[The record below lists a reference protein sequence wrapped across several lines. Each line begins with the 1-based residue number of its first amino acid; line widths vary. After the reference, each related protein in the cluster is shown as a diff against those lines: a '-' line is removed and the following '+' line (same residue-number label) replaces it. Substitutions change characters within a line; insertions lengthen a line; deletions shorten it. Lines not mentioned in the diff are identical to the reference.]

1 MTGAAALCCR
11 SEIILEDVKLSTFYD
26 QFIAF
31 TKSSG
36 GQLYACCPFHAEK
49 TPSFTVNED
58 TGEWYCHGCN
68 RGGSEKEFIA
78 EFFDVEPKIGKYAF
92 EYWEKK
98 GTLPFPTEE
107 LVLKYHANLLNSP
120 KDLAILE
127 GFGVTRDVIED
138 LCIGLDDF
146 RIIFPVKSKT
156 GFWVNLRRYLPPQ
169 RRLADS
175 KEPKCLN
182 IRNLGQRRYYP
193 YTAFDQDEIVVVEG
207 EKDCVAARSQ
217 GINAVT
223 GTGGSAIP
231 VDEIG
236 LFKDKNVVLMLDSDA
251 VGQKSVST
259 YLQLLKGIASTI
271 KVIRLPQKDFVDYY
285 SACRAAGEAVN
296 IWQYAV
302 EYRDYEKQKILG
314 EAQDVSLVRSEFTE
328 HLNTWINLNNMSVV
342 GVEPRIYT
350 IPTKLKCIC
359 KNSKCNKPCPLAFSI
374 ANPDLVQE
382 VEVDPRQML
391 KFMDSADSAQDS
403 YLRQTFGCKSV
414 SAEPEDFINC
424 QKIIFQE
431 SASFIDGLEEA
442 SFENRYGVYM
452 YTDYR
457 LSATLKYNFEA
468 CRVTNPSNQ
477 QNYYVIRKAE
487 CVNAIK
493 PTVEHGMLNAFKE
506 VGSRAST
513 AKDLINTY
521 YDEWLPELAIEGR
534 PDLFGAILL
543 TYCSVTEIPWQGG
556 IIKGWLDTMCIGDT
570 RTGKSQM
577 AQRFVK
583 AVGMGS
589 YINGENARR
598 TGVIG
603 GVQRF
608 GDSWVVTWGAI
619 PMNDRGLLV
628 IDEASGLEVD
638 DIKDLSSTRSS
649 GAVTLNKI
657 VKGEARARTR
667 LIWFSNPR
675 SGRNL
680 SDFYWRGFGA
690 FQEFIPVAED
700 QARYDLVLSAARDDV
715 TELEGIDSD
724 SKVKVEPWRALFSLA
739 WSVTADEIKITP
751 EAKKAI
757 RECAKELNDEL
768 GGGSLVVGVAVHE
781 KLLRLSCAFAMLC
794 GDYDGTLDI
803 TEKHV
808 QFSKE
813 FLVMTLDKPSMGYGD
828 YIREFKKAQ
837 AKRADN
843 MSFVR
848 TLIAVHPAIK
858 ALLTATSFKGY
869 QFQEILGIDRNDSSK
884 IMSDLITRGL
894 LRPGSGAS
902 YVPDKL
908 LMEIAKQMEV

>member
-1 MTGAAALCCR
+1 MAL
-11 SEIILEDVKLSTFYD
+11 IYD
-26 QFIAF
+26 EFIAF
-31 TKSSG
+31 SQSSG
-36 GQLYACCPFHAEK
+36 DQLYACCPFHPDK
-49 TPSFTVNED
+49 TPSFTVNTE
-58 TGEWYCHGCN
+58 TREWFCHGCGK
-68 RGGSEKEFIA
+68 GGAEKEFLA
-78 EFFDVEPKIGKYAF
+78 EYFDVDTKIGKYAF

-98 GTLPFPTEE
+98 GTLPFPTDEA
-107 LVLKYHANLLNSP
+107 VDKYHQRLLKSQ

-127 GFGVTRDVIED
+127 SFGITLDTIKE
-138 LCIGLDDF
+138 LKIGLDDF
-146 RIIFPVKSKT
+146 RVVFPIKSRR
-156 GFWVNLRRYLPPQ
+156 GYWVNLRRYLPPQ

-182 IRNLGQRRYYP
+182 LRGLGQRRYYP
-193 YTAFDQDEIVVVEG
+193 YEAFTQQEVVVVEG

-217 GINAVT
+217 GLNAVT

-231 VDEIG
+231 VDEVG
-236 LFKDKNVVLMLDSDA
+236 LFKDKDVVLMLDSDT
-251 VGQKSVST
+251 VGQRSVNT
-259 YLQLLKGIASTI
+259 YLQLLKNLASSI
-271 KVIRLPQKDFVDYY
+271 RIIRLPQKDFVDYY
-285 SACRAAGEAVN
+285 TACKVTGETPNV
-296 IWQYAV
+296 WQYAV
-302 EYRDYEKQKILG
+302 EHTEYEKQKQMG

-328 HLNTWINLNNMSVV
+328 HLNTWIKLHNMSVV
-342 GVEPRIYT
+342 GVEPKIYT
-350 IPTKLKCIC
+350 VPTKLKCVC
-359 KNSKCNKPCPLAFSI
+359 RNSKCNKPCPLAFSTT
-374 ANPDLVQE
+374 NPELAQE
-382 VEVDPRQML
+382 VEVDPRQL
-391 KFMDSADSAQDS
+391 LRFMDSADSAQDN
-403 YLRQTFGCKSV
+403 YLRQVFGCKSV
-414 SAEPEDFINC
+414 SAEPTDFINC

-457 LSATLKYNFEA
+457 LSATLKYDFEA
-468 CRVTNPSNQ
+468 CRVTNPSTQ
-477 QNYYVIRKAE
+477 QNYYVIRDAE
-487 CVNAIK
+487 CVNVAK
-493 PTVEHGMLNAFKE
+493 PVLDMTMLAHFKE
-506 VGSRAST
+506 AGDKAST
-513 AKDLINTY
+513 AEELINGY
-521 YDEWLPELAIEGR
+521 YAEWMPELGIEGR

-583 AVGMGS
+583 AIGMGG

-619 PMNDRGLLV
+619 PMNDRGLLM

-667 LIWFSNPR
+667 LLWFSNPR

-680 SDFYWRGFGA
+680 SDFYWKGFGA
-690 FQEFIPVAED
+690 FQEFIPVMED
-700 QARYDLVLSAARDDV
+700 QARFDLVLSAAREDIDV
-715 TELEGIDSD
+715 LNGID
-724 SKVKVEPWRALFSLA
+724 VETHVHLTPWQALFSLA
-739 WSVTADEIKITP
+739 WSITADDIRIAKDVKIAVRET
-751 EAKKAI
+751 AKS
-757 RECAKELNDEL
+757 LNEDL

-781 KLLRLSCAFAMLC
+781 KILRLSCAFAVAC
-794 GDYDGTLDI
+794 GSYDVATGFLEV

-808 QFSKE
+808 RFAKE
-813 FLVMTLDKPSMGYGD
+813 FLEITLNKPSLGYGD
-828 YIREFKKAQ
+828 YIREFKRAQ

-843 MSFVR
+843 MNFVR

-869 QFQEILGIDRNDSSK
+869 QFQEILGIDKNDSSK

>member
-1 MTGAAALCCR
+1 MAL
-11 SEIILEDVKLSTFYD
+11 IYD
-26 QFIAF
+26 EFIAF
-31 TKSSG
+31 SQSSG
-36 GQLYACCPFHAEK
+36 DQLYACCPFHPDK
-49 TPSFTVNED
+49 TPSFTVNTE
-58 TGEWYCHGCN
+58 TREWFCHGCGK
-68 RGGSEKEFIA
+68 GGAEKEFLA
-78 EFFDVEPKIGKYAF
+78 EYFDVDTKIGKYAF

-107 LVLKYHANLLNSP
+107 TVDKYHERLLKSS

-127 GFGVTRDVIED
+127 SFGITLDTIKE
-138 LCIGLDDF
+138 LKIGLDDF
-146 RIIFPVKSKT
+146 RIVFPIKSRR
-156 GFWVNLRRYLPPQ
+156 GYWVNLRRYLPPQ

-182 IRNLGQRRYYP
+182 LRGLGQRRYYP
-193 YTAFDQDEIVVVEG
+193 YEAFDQQEVVVVEG
-207 EKDCVAARSQ
+207 EKDCIAARSQ
-217 GINAVT
+217 GLNAVT

-231 VDEIG
+231 VDEVG
-236 LFKDKNVVLMLDSDA
+236 LFKDKDVVLMLDSDT
-251 VGQKSVST
+251 VGQRSVNT
-259 YLQLLKGIASTI
+259 YLQLLKNLASSI
-271 KVIRLPQKDFVDYY
+271 RIIRLPQKDFVDYY
-285 SACRAAGEAVN
+285 TACKVTGETPNV
-296 IWQYAV
+296 WQYAV
-302 EYRDYEKQKILG
+302 EHTEYEKQKQMG

-328 HLNTWINLNNMSVV
+328 HLNTWIKLHNMSVV
-342 GVEPRIYT
+342 GVEPKIYT
-350 IPTKLKCIC
+350 VPTKLKCVC
-359 KNSKCNKPCPLAFSI
+359 RNSKCNKPCPLAFSTT
-374 ANPDLVQE
+374 NPELAQE
-382 VEVDPRQML
+382 VEVDPRQL
-391 KFMDSADSAQDS
+391 LRFMDSADSAQDN
-403 YLRQTFGCKSV
+403 YLRQVFGCKSV
-414 SAEPEDFINC
+414 SAEPTDFINC
-424 QKIIFQE
+424 QKLIFQE

-457 LSATLKYNFEA
+457 LSATLKYDFEA
-468 CRVTNPSNQ
+468 CRVTNPSTQ
-477 QNYYVIRKAE
+477 QNYYVIRDAE
-487 CVNAIK
+487 CVNVAK
-493 PTVEHGMLNAFKE
+493 PVLDTTMLQHFKE
-506 VGSRAST
+506 AGDKANT
-513 AKDLINTY
+513 AEELVNGY
-521 YDEWLPELAIEGR
+521 YAEWMPELGIEGR

-583 AVGMGS
+583 AIGMGG

-619 PMNDRGLLV
+619 PMNDRGLLM

-667 LIWFSNPR
+667 LLWFSNPR

-680 SDFYWRGFGA
+680 SDFYWKGFGA
-690 FQEFIPVAED
+690 FQEFIPVMED
-700 QARYDLVLSAARDDV
+700 QARFDLVLSAAREDIDV
-715 TELEGIDSD
+715 LNGID
-724 SKVKVEPWRALFSLA
+724 VETHVHLAPWQALFSLA
-739 WSVTADEIKITP
+739 WSIPADDIRIAKDVKVAVRETA
-751 EAKKAI
+751 KA
-757 RECAKELNDEL
+757 LNEEL
-768 GGGSLVVGVAVHE
+768 GGGSLIVGVAVHE
-781 KLLRLSCAFAMLC
+781 KILRLSCAFAVAC
-794 GDYDGTLDI
+794 GSYDVATGFLEV

-808 QFSKE
+808 RFAKE
-813 FLVMTLDKPSMGYGD
+813 FLELTLNKPSLGYGD
-828 YIREFKKAQ
+828 YIREFKRAQ

-843 MSFVR
+843 MNFVR

-869 QFQEILGIDRNDSSK
+869 QFQEILGIDKNDSSK

>member
-1 MTGAAALCCR
+1 MAL
-11 SEIILEDVKLSTFYD
+11 IYD
-26 QFIAF
+26 EFIAF
-31 TKSSG
+31 SQSSG
-36 GQLYACCPFHAEK
+36 DQLYACCPFHPDK
-49 TPSFTVNED
+49 TPSFTVNTE
-58 TGEWYCHGCN
+58 TREWFCHGCGK
-68 RGGSEKEFIA
+68 GGAEKEFLA
-78 EFFDVEPKIGKYAF
+78 EYFDVDTKIGKYAF

-98 GTLPFPTEE
+98 GTLPFPTDEA
-107 LVLKYHANLLNSP
+107 VDKYHQRLLKSS

-127 GFGVTRDVIED
+127 SFGITLDTIKE
-138 LCIGLDDF
+138 LKIGLDDF
-146 RIIFPVKSKT
+146 RVVFPIKSRR
-156 GFWVNLRRYLPPQ
+156 GYWVNLRRYLPPQ

-182 IRNLGQRRYYP
+182 LRGLGQRRYYP
-193 YTAFDQDEIVVVEG
+193 YEAFDQQEVVVVEG

-217 GINAVT
+217 GLNAVT

-231 VDEIG
+231 VDEVG
-236 LFKDKNVVLMLDSDA
+236 LFKDKDVVLMLDSDT
-251 VGQKSVST
+251 VGQRSVNT
-259 YLQLLKGIASTI
+259 YLQLLKNLASSI
-271 KVIRLPQKDFVDYY
+271 RIIRLPQKDFVDYY
-285 SACRAAGEAVN
+285 SACKVTGETPNV
-296 IWQYAV
+296 WQYAV
-302 EYRDYEKQKILG
+302 EHTEYEKQKQMG

-328 HLNTWINLNNMSVV
+328 HLNTWIKLHNMSVV
-342 GVEPRIYT
+342 GVEPKIYT
-350 IPTKLKCIC
+350 VPTKLKCVC
-359 KNSKCNKPCPLAFSI
+359 RNSKCNKPCPLAFSTT
-374 ANPDLVQE
+374 NPELAQE
-382 VEVDPRQML
+382 VEVDPRQL
-391 KFMDSADSAQDS
+391 LRFMDSADSAQDN
-403 YLRQTFGCKSV
+403 YLRQVFGCKSV
-414 SAEPEDFINC
+414 SAEPTDFINC

-457 LSATLKYNFEA
+457 LSATLKYDFEA
-468 CRVTNPSNQ
+468 CRVTNPSTQ
-477 QNYYVIRKAE
+477 QNYYVIRDAE
-487 CVNAIK
+487 CVNVAK
-493 PTVEHGMLNAFKE
+493 PVLDMTMLSHFKE
-506 VGSRAST
+506 AGDKAAT
-513 AKDLINTY
+513 AEELINGY
-521 YDEWLPELAIEGR
+521 YAEWMPELGIEGR

-583 AVGMGS
+583 AIGMGG

-619 PMNDRGLLV
+619 PMNDRGLLM

-667 LIWFSNPR
+667 LLWFSNPR

-680 SDFYWRGFGA
+680 SDFYWKGFGA
-690 FQEFIPVAED
+690 FQEFIPVMED
-700 QARYDLVLSAARDDV
+700 QARFDLVLSAAREDIDV
-715 TELEGIDSD
+715 LNGID
-724 SKVKVEPWRALFSLA
+724 VETHVHLAPWQALFSLA
-739 WSVTADEIKITP
+739 WSIPADDIRIAKDVKLAVRETAKS
-751 EAKKAI
+751 
-757 RECAKELNDEL
+757 LNEEL
-768 GGGSLVVGVAVHE
+768 GGGSLIVGVAVHE
-781 KLLRLSCAFAMLC
+781 KILRLSCAFAVAC
-794 GDYDGTLDI
+794 GSYDVATGFLEV

-808 QFSKE
+808 RFAKE
-813 FLVMTLDKPSMGYGD
+813 FLEITLNKPSLGYGD
-828 YIREFKKAQ
+828 YIREFKRAQ

-843 MSFVR
+843 MNFVR

-869 QFQEILGIDRNDSSK
+869 QFQEILGIDKNDSSK

>member
-1 MTGAAALCCR
+1 MALIYDEFITFSQR
-11 SEIILEDVKLSTFYD
+11 SGD
-26 QFIAF
+26 
-31 TKSSG
+31 
-36 GQLYACCPFHAEK
+36 QLYACCPFHADK
-49 TPSFTVNED
+49 TPSFTVNTE
-58 TGEWYCHGCN
+58 TREWFCHGCEK
-68 RGGSEKEFIA
+68 GGTEKEFLA
-78 EFFDVEPKIGKYAF
+78 EYFDVDIKIGKYAF

-98 GTLPFPTEE
+98 GTLPFPTDET
-107 LVLKYHANLLNSP
+107 VDKYHEKLLKSS
-120 KDLAILE
+120 KDLVILE
-127 GFGVTRDVIED
+127 SFGINLDTIKD
-138 LCIGLDDF
+138 LKIGLDDF
-146 RIIFPVKSKT
+146 RIVFPVKSRR
-156 GFWVNLRRYLPPQ
+156 GYWVNLRRYLPPQ

-182 IRNLGQRRYYP
+182 LRGLGQRRYYP
-193 YTAFDQDEIVVVEG
+193 YKAFDQKEVVVVEG

-217 GINAVT
+217 GLNAVT

-231 VDEIG
+231 TDEVG
-236 LFKDKNVVLMLDSDA
+236 LFKDKDVVLMLDSDT
-251 VGQKSVST
+251 VGQRSVNT
-259 YLQLLKGIASTI
+259 YLQLLKNLASSI
-271 KVIRLPQKDFVDYY
+271 RIIRLPQKDFVDYY
-285 SACRAAGEAVN
+285 TACKVTGETPNV
-296 IWQYAV
+296 WQYAV
-302 EYRDYEKQKILG
+302 EHIEYEKQKQMG

-328 HLNTWINLNNMSVV
+328 HLNTWIKLHNMSVV

-350 IPTKLKCIC
+350 VPTKLKCVC
-359 KNSKCNKPCPLAFSI
+359 KNSKCNKPCPLAFSTT
-374 ANPDLVQE
+374 NPELAQE
-382 VEVDPRQML
+382 VDVDPRQL
-391 KFMDSADSAQDS
+391 LRFIDSSDSAQDN
-403 YLRQTFGCKSV
+403 YLRQIFGCKCV
-414 SAEPEDFINC
+414 SAEPTDLINC

-457 LSATLKYNFEA
+457 LSATLKYDFEA
-468 CRVTNPSNQ
+468 CRVTNPSTQ
-477 QNYYVIRKAE
+477 QNYYVIRDAE
-487 CVNAIK
+487 CVNVAK
-493 PTVEHGMLNAFKE
+493 PVLDAEMLQHFKE
-506 VGSRAST
+506 VGDQANT
-513 AKDLINTY
+513 AEELVNTY
-521 YDEWLPELAIEGR
+521 YNEWMPVLGIEGR

-619 PMNDRGLLV
+619 PMNDRGLLM
-628 IDEASGLEVD
+628 IDEASGLEVED
-638 DIKDLSSTRSS
+638 VKDLSSTRSS

-667 LIWFSNPR
+667 LLWFSNPR

-680 SDFYWRGFGA
+680 SDFYWKGFGA
-690 FQEFIPVAED
+690 FQEFIPVMED
-700 QARYDLVLSAARDDV
+700 QARFDLVLSAAREDV
-715 TELEGIDSD
+715 DVLNGIDT
-724 SKVKVEPWRALFSLA
+724 EAHIYLTPWQALFSLA
-739 WSVTADEIKITP
+739 WSIPADDIRIAKDVKLAVRETAKV
-751 EAKKAI
+751 
-757 RECAKELNDEL
+757 LNEEL
-768 GGGSLVVGVAVHE
+768 GGGSLIVGVAVHE
-781 KLLRLSCAFAMLC
+781 KLLRLSCAFAVAC
-794 GDYDGTLDI
+794 GSYDVTTGFLKV

-808 QFSKE
+808 RFAKE
-813 FLVMTLDKPSMGYGD
+813 FLVMTLNKPSLGYGD
-828 YIREFKKAQ
+828 YIREFKRAQ

-843 MSFVR
+843 MNFIR

-869 QFQEILGIDRNDSSK
+869 QFQEILGIDKNDSSK

-902 YVPDKL
+902 YVPDRL

>member
-1 MTGAAALCCR
+1 MAL
-11 SEIILEDVKLSTFYD
+11 IYD
-26 QFIAF
+26 EFIAF
-31 TKSSG
+31 SQSSG
-36 GQLYACCPFHAEK
+36 DQLYACCPFHPDK
-49 TPSFTVNED
+49 TPSFTVNTE
-58 TGEWYCHGCN
+58 TREWFCHGCGK
-68 RGGSEKEFIA
+68 GGAEKEFLA
-78 EFFDVEPKIGKYAF
+78 EYFDVDTKIGKYAF

-98 GTLPFPTEE
+98 GTLPFPTDEA
-107 LVLKYHANLLNSP
+107 VDKYHQRLLKSP

-127 GFGVTRDVIED
+127 SFGITLDTIKE
-138 LCIGLDDF
+138 LKIGLDDF
-146 RIIFPVKSKT
+146 RVVFPIKSRR
-156 GFWVNLRRYLPPQ
+156 GYWVNLRRYLPPQ

-182 IRNLGQRRYYP
+182 LRGLGQRRYYP
-193 YTAFDQDEIVVVEG
+193 YEAFDQQEVVVVEG

-217 GINAVT
+217 GLNAVT

-231 VDEIG
+231 VDEVG
-236 LFKDKNVVLMLDSDA
+236 LFKDKDVVLMLDSDT
-251 VGQKSVST
+251 VGQRSVNT
-259 YLQLLKGIASTI
+259 YLQLLKNLASSI
-271 KVIRLPQKDFVDYY
+271 RIIRLPQKDFVDYY
-285 SACRAAGEAVN
+285 NACKVTGETPNV
-296 IWQYAV
+296 WQYAV
-302 EYRDYEKQKILG
+302 EHTEYEKQKQMG

-328 HLNTWINLNNMSVV
+328 HLNTWIKLHNMSVV
-342 GVEPRIYT
+342 GVEPKIYT
-350 IPTKLKCIC
+350 VPTKLKCVC
-359 KNSKCNKPCPLAFSI
+359 RNSKCNKPCPLAFSTT
-374 ANPDLVQE
+374 NPELAQE
-382 VEVDPRQML
+382 VEVDPRQL
-391 KFMDSADSAQDS
+391 LRFMDSADSAQDN
-403 YLRQTFGCKSV
+403 YLRQVFGCKSV
-414 SAEPEDFINC
+414 SAEPTDFINC

-457 LSATLKYNFEA
+457 LSATLKYDFEA
-468 CRVTNPSNQ
+468 CRVTNPSTQ
-477 QNYYVIRKAE
+477 QNYYVIRDAE
-487 CVNAIK
+487 CVNVAK
-493 PTVEHGMLNAFKE
+493 PVLDMTMLSHFKE
-506 VGSRAST
+506 AGDKAAT
-513 AKDLINTY
+513 AEELINGY
-521 YDEWLPELAIEGR
+521 YAEWMPELGIEGR

-583 AVGMGS
+583 AIGMGG

-619 PMNDRGLLV
+619 PMNDRGLLM

-667 LIWFSNPR
+667 LLWFSNPR

-680 SDFYWRGFGA
+680 SDFYWKGFGA
-690 FQEFIPVAED
+690 FQEFIPVMED
-700 QARYDLVLSAARDDV
+700 QARFDLVLSAAREDIDV
-715 TELEGIDSD
+715 LNGID
-724 SKVKVEPWRALFSLA
+724 VETHVHLAPWQALFSLA
-739 WSVTADEIKITP
+739 WSIPADDIRIAKDVKLAVRETAKS
-751 EAKKAI
+751 
-757 RECAKELNDEL
+757 LNEDL
-768 GGGSLVVGVAVHE
+768 GGGSLIVGVAVHE
-781 KLLRLSCAFAMLC
+781 KILRLSCAFAVAC
-794 GDYDGTLDI
+794 GSYDVATGFLEV

-808 QFSKE
+808 RFAKE
-813 FLVMTLDKPSMGYGD
+813 FLEITLNKPSLGYGD
-828 YIREFKKAQ
+828 YIREFKRAQ

-843 MSFVR
+843 MNFVR

-869 QFQEILGIDRNDSSK
+869 QFQEILGIDKNDSSK